1 MNTVNLPTVALATN
15 SRHRPPPPLDS
26 ILIGADIIKASKSAK
41 NIDVRLDSAVSMDVQ
56 INNICKTNFFN
67 LRNIAKIRKFL
78 THRQCEIFIHA
89 FISLSWIIVTSFYL
103 AYNSHKLIDY
113 NMYKI

>member
-26 ILIGADIIKASKSAK
+26 ILIGADIIKARKSAK

-56 INNICKTNFFN
+56 INNICKAAFFH
-67 LRNIAKIRKFL
+67 LHNIAKIRKFL
-78 THRQCEIFIHA
+78 SYRKSEVLTHS
-89 FISLSWIIVTSFYL
+89 FIS
-103 AYNSHKLIDY
+103 
-113 NMYKI
+113 